1 MVLPPDLSRL
11 GDELTAAAARSIAT
25 RRHRR
30 SVLGRGV
37 ATAIAAV
44 LTVAVLSPAGLGPA
58 QRMPL
63 AVFGDHDTFA
73 SLTVDR
79 GCDQPRG
86 SRFGLPACGHTASA
100 PERTPG
106 PMSPRRYPSR
116 I

>member
-11 GDELTAAAARSIAT
+11 GDELAAAAARSIAA

-30 SVLGRGV
+30 SVLGRGMASTV
-37 ATAIAAV
+37 AAI
-44 LTVAVLSPAGLGPA
+44 LTVAILSPAALGPG
-58 QRMPL
+58 QRGPL
-63 AVFGDHDTFA
+63 IGGHSALA
-73 SLTVDR
+73 SLAVDR

-86 SRFGLPACGHTASA
+86 ERFGLPACGHTASA
-100 PERTPG
+100 PERAPA

>member
-11 GDELTAAAARSIAT
+11 GDELAAAAARSIAA

-30 SVLGRGV
+30 SVLGRGM
-37 ATAIAAV
+37 ATTIAAI
-44 LTVAVLSPAGLGPA
+44 LTVAVLSPAALGPG

-63 AVFGDHDTFA
+63 IGGDHSALA
-73 SLTVDR
+73 SLSVDR

-86 SRFGLPACGHTASA
+86 QRFGLPACGHTASA
-100 PERTPG
+100 PERAPA